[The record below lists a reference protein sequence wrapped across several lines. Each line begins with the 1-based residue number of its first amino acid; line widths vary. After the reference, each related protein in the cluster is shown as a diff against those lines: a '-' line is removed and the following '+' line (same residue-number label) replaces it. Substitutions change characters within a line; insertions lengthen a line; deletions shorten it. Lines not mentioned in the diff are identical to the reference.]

1 MSRFVGNKVVIS
13 RFLIVLVVFLT
24 LFVGGNTFIEKVNA
38 HANQIRALPAP
49 NSELDD
55 SPDRV
60 IIWYSE
66 PIEDSF
72 SVVTVLNSSA
82 EQVDLGDSYRD
93 SSELTAM
100 SVSLPPLDNGTYT
113 VVWKNLSAI
122 DGHKVIGSYVFS
134 VGEPIS
140 AGAQIGTVEQPLLQT
155 VADPWLRWLIFLAAA
170 IVLGGIAFETFVG
183 VPVIFGDFSKDSW
196 QGSAVAGSVVWSRLS
211 IVALSVILLAM
222 FGQLF
227 QQSALVS
234 GESVFSLDFEVLRS
248 VVFDSNWG
256 RLWFFRLITVFG
268 ILILFVLARRSQF
281 VTQEID
287 GNEDESSL
295 VGDSVLAP
303 LVMVLGLVFVGLV
316 SASSHNAAS
325 ASDIKI
331 LAVSTDFI
339 HLIAAMV
346 WLGGVIYLA
355 ITVPVHLREMSSSNL
370 SEFLKTSV
378 SRFTLI
384 AFLSA
389 WILVVTG
396 FFSSYMQV
404 TTLSAVATPYGW
416 FLVAKVMLMV
426 PLFILAAVNGF
437 HIVRHFGMGGEW
449 AFKKSLFFETSIIVV
464 IFVVVGWLA
473 SLEPAR
479 QYAGRMGIG
488 FDDRVNFQ
496 DSDDGTVFDIFVEP
510 AEVGKNN
517 VTVQITK
524 PNGDP
529 IYNAVDVRIRLKF
542 LDDDLGEP
550 LVSLEYS
557 GDGIWELRDAPI
569 NIVGEYQAE
578 VVVQRP
584 DAFDS
589 RTAFRFKAG
598 SASTAGDA
606 IAPDTDTTNLLFGI
620 QVLLIGGMIVFLA
633 MRKRFLPVL
642 FGTGNI
648 QSSLAFPGITLVVIG
663 LFLVLNVEVLRLGLA
678 DELRNPFPPTAE
690 SVAIGEPIYFDVC
703 ASCHGDTGLG
713 DGPVG
718 SSLPKEPANLIIH
731 VPLHSDTIIY
741 EFVRDGISNAGMPG
755 QEGVLSESEMW
766 HLVNYIRA
774 QFDK

>member
-287 GNEDESSL
+287 GNEDESSI

-303 LVMVLGLVFVGLV
+303 FVMVLGLVFVGLV

-325 ASDIKI
+325 ASDIKM

-648 QSSLAFPGITLVVIG
+648 QSSLAFPGIMLVVIG

-731 VPLHSDTIIY
+731 IPLHSDTIIY

>member
-325 ASDIKI
+325 ASDIKM

-355 ITVPVHLREMSSSNL
+355 ITLPVHLREMSSSNL

>member
-1 MSRFVGNKVVIS
+1 MSRLVGNKAVIS
-13 RFLIVLVVFLT
+13 RFLIGLVVFLT

-49 NSELDD
+49 NSELVD

-72 SVVTVLNSSA
+72 SVVTVLNSEA

-100 SVSLPPLDNGTYT
+100 SVSLPPLDDGTYT

-196 QGSAVAGSVVWSRLS
+196 QGSAVAGSVVWSRFS
-211 IVALSVILLAM
+211 IVALSVILLAI

-303 LVMVLGLVFVGLV
+303 LVMVLGLVFVGLI

-325 ASDIKI
+325 DSDIKI

-389 WILVVTG
+389 WILIVTG

-404 TTLSAVATPYGW
+404 TTLSAVPTPYGW
-416 FLVAKVMLMV
+416 FLVAKVVLMV
-426 PLFILAAVNGF
+426 PLFTLAAVNGF

-479 QYAGRMGIG
+479 QYAGRMGFG
-488 FDDRVNFQ
+488 FDDRVSFQ

-557 GDGIWELRDAPI
+557 GDGVWELRDAPL

-620 QVLLIGGMIVFLA
+620 QVLLIGAMIVFLS

-648 QSSLAFPGITLVVIG
+648 QSSLTFPGITLVVIG

-690 SVAIGEPIYFDVC
+690 SVEIGEPIYFDVC

>member
-1 MSRFVGNKVVIS
+1 MSRFVGNKRVIS

-24 LFVGGNTFIEKVNA
+24 LFVGGNTFIDKVNA

-464 IFVVVGWLA
+464 MFVVVGWLA

-529 IYNAVDVRIRLKF
+529 IYNAVDVRMRLKF

-578 VVVQRP
+578 VVVHRP

-620 QVLLIGGMIVFLA
+620 QVLLIGGMIVFLS